1 MDFNLVLIA
10 TQKNVPF
17 ARQNC
22 SQTERNRNQEEHQ
35 LLNGTCDVVSGDD
48 AFWVKLNQQEIG
60 KNSHGRACNAFC
72 SPNEIKKWIFCIGG

>member
-48 AFWVKLNQQEIG
+48 TF
-60 KNSHGRACNAFC
+60 
-72 SPNEIKKWIFCIGG
+72 